1 MYFIKL
7 QYCKHIADCQ
17 RHLSRRS
24 KCHWDEAQT
33 ISGRNILLSNHHF
46 FFQTSQNAYVF
57 RKCLYLGERYKSAS
71 DLSLIGEVSKCHRDG
86 AIPSINARRVSIVW
100 SSSTK
105 DCVPSTV
112 YRSPENTGNNARPS
126 VIPQQTFS
134 WRLIN
139 YSGKFRPV
147 SIKQLKPL
155 LGFVCGN
162 FNWLAAWKL
171 SSSLSISR
179 SLACR
184 DVPINGRLNNI
195 YGSLLDNPSFFLQW
209 YLSIKL
215 YLILQYNL

>member
-1 MYFIKL
+1 MLTFSENPFYL
-7 QYCKHIADCQ
+7 
-17 RHLSRRS
+17 
-24 KCHWDEAQT
+24 DE
-33 ISGRNILLSNHHF
+33 H
-46 FFQTSQNAYVF
+46 
-57 RKCLYLGERYKSAS
+57 YKATS
-71 DLSLIGEVSKCHRDG
+71 DLSLIGEVSMCHRDEEF
-86 AIPSINARRVSIVW
+86 PSINARRVWVVW

-139 YSGKFRPV
+139 YSRKFRPV

-171 SSSLSISR
+171 YSKLSISR

-195 YGSLLDNPSFFLQW
+195 YGSLIDSHSF
-209 YLSIKL
+209 
-215 YLILQYNL
+215 LIVLIPKYKVTFNFTI

>member
-1 MYFIKL
+1 MPLFGWTL
-7 QYCKHIADCQ
+7 QISLGSVFD
-17 RHLSRRS
+17 RRS
-24 KCHWDEAQT
+24 
-33 ISGRNILLSNHHF
+33 
-46 FFQTSQNAYVF
+46 FQVSQ
-57 RKCLYLGERYKSAS
+57 RWS
-71 DLSLIGEVSKCHRDG
+71 DSFNQCP
-86 AIPSINARRVSIVW
+86 PSFNRLVIVDQGLCPQHRVSI
-100 SSSTK
+100 SRK
-105 DCVPSTV
+105 Q
-112 YRSPENTGNNARPS
+112 GNNARPS